1 MVFIV
6 NLPFGRASVRARGLF
21 DAGAA
26 AAFPGGG
33 KFPGDRPRAD
43 GLSGTSTGPAASN
56 RRFGWEM
63 RRMAYAGNDDAGARR
78 GPIASLAPA
87 EAT

>member
-1 MVFIV
+1 M
-6 NLPFGRASVRARGLF
+6 PAPPPRSRAAENSPAI
-21 DAGAA
+21 A
-26 AAFPGGG
+26 
-33 KFPGDRPRAD
+33 RAD
-43 GLSGTSTGPAASN
+43 GLSGTSTAPAASN